1 VIERFLQALVYLLPQ
16 GFAWPRHPDSVL
28 MRTMRAIAGMFDA
41 LHQFTRR
48 TVAEWQPHS
57 TMTRLAEWEEAT
69 GLPDLCFGTD
79 QSIEERRYLLLM
91 RLRGAALPFED
102 SSPAAPSVI
111 EAMCLAVGYTVTVAY
126 NTPLRVGHRIGDRLG
141 RLDGLL
147 YLTVTLPSGRMRVG
161 TARVGDRLI
170 YGTKTSS
177 DLACLLGRT
186 LPARYAPVYILK

>member
-1 VIERFLQALVYLLPQ
+1 MIERFLQALVYLLPQ
-16 GFAWPRHPDSVL
+16 GFAWPRDPASVL
-28 MRTMRAIAGMFDA
+28 MRTMRAIAGMFEA
-41 LHQFTRR
+41 LHQFTGRA
-48 TVAEWQPHS
+48 VIEWQPHS

-69 GLPDLCFGTD
+69 GLPDACFGAD
-79 QSIEERRYLLLM
+79 QTVEQRRYMLLM
-91 RLRGAALPFED
+91 RLRGPVLPFED

-126 NTPLRVGHRIGDRLG
+126 NTPFRTGFRLGERVG

-147 YLTVTLPSGRMRVG
+147 YLTVSLPAGRMRVG
-161 TARVGDRLI
+161 TARVGHRLI

-177 DLACLLGRT
+177 DLACLLDRT